1 MQLQL
6 STPSR
11 PRNPQPL
18 PVRPLPT
25 ERELPIRRDRTES
38 EMREERQLI
47 AGLLADEPAAWR
59 ELNAR
64 YAATLHRAI
73 GRVIARFGAVTGSD
87 DVREVYAKLCLS
99 LLSRD
104 KIKLRS
110 FDPERGARLGSWL
123 VRLAM
128 QASYDHLRRIKRNPV
143 DVRLEIGDPVAEDE
157 DPYAACW
164 ERQRAAILARM
175 LGELSERERE
185 FFQLYFGEGLDP
197 EVVAARMGISVA
209 TVYTKR
215 HKLERRLQALVEA
228 ETLAA

>member
-1 MQLQL
+1 VRQPA
-6 STPSR
+6 SPSFTPR
-11 PRNPQPL
+11 
-18 PVRPLPT
+18 
-25 ERELPIRRDRTES
+25 RERTES
-38 EMREERQLI
+38 EIREERELV
-47 AGLLADEPAAWR
+47 AGLLDDDPAAWR

-73 GRVIARFGAVTGSD
+73 GRVIARFGAVTSSD

-99 LLSRD
+99 LLARD

-143 DVRLEIGDPVAEDE
+143 DIRLEMGDPVAENE

-164 ERQRAAILARM
+164 ERQRAAILSRM

-197 EVVAARMGISVA
+197 EIVAARMGISVA

-215 HKLERRLQALVEA
+215 HKLEKRLLTLVEA